1 MVIRK
6 LCCYPIYCLYTY
18 HHSHFYIASQIKY
31 WSGSEI
37 VMTDIHRMAPPPICF
52 VVTSDKYFCAHK
64 CNRSILPLCVYSVK
78 SLILYTF
85 LRPLPPSQLLPINQY
100 GSILQTISSSTRSRW
115 LDIPLKVLSFWWL
128 LFTLSLRATK
138 SMGFGS
144 TLLLFI
150 LPLLLKFI
158 RLITIIICCIFL
170 RNISIP
176 VADSFQ
182 YLAKPIQ
189 YCKV

>member
-18 HHSHFYIASQIKY
+18 HHSHFYMVSQIKY

-52 VVTSDKYFCAHK
+52 VVTSDKYFCAQK

-115 LDIPLKVLSFWWL
+115 LDIPLKVLSFDGYSSHCLWEPPRVWDLDPHCFYSYCHCFWSL
-128 LFTLSLRATK
+128 L
-138 SMGFGS
+138 GW
-144 TLLLFI
+144 
-150 LPLLLKFI
+150 
-158 RLITIIICCIFL
+158 
-170 RNISIP
+170 
-176 VADSFQ
+176 
-182 YLAKPIQ
+182 
-189 YCKV
+189 